1 MYVFNSFH
9 FISLYVDERT
19 RCMHSFGHR
28 SVSFA
33 SINQSITSHQSHQ
46 QSFEPARKPPPNAYP
61 ATRCR
66 PRDGR
71 ACTPSVSMRV
81 PPSMRVPRVHTY
93 PFHSPSR
100 RSSTRRSGHVH
111 GPRAGGDIA
120 PPLPHHT
127 KNEKQKQRAP
137 PSSCKNAPINTPRG
151 RSSSYSTPPRVRP
164 TTRAHPRARWIT
176 SDATS
181 ARRAGRVYRVH
192 APVTTHEKRHTHTD
206 RAHPIGI
213 GVVDAASSLES
224 RVGSARRARAFD
236 SLDALGRARA
246 LDTLHHRLLA
256 DRRASETSRA
266 RETRTK
272 TPRVEPTPPTDGDD
286 RRRTTTTRMSRYGRK
301 GVDTV
306 RAGASR
312 RERDDRSARGGATS
326 RVARGPARASTT
338 TATEA

>member
-111 GPRAGGDIA
+111 GPRAAVAIS

-127 KNEKQKQRAP
+127 KNEQQKQRAP
-137 PSSCKNAPINTPRG
+137 PSPCKNAPINTPRG

-192 APVTTHEKRHTHTD
+192 APVTTHEKRRTHTD

>member
-1 MYVFNSFH
+1 MNARDACIPSVTAL
-9 FISLYVDERT
+9 SLSRQ
-19 RCMHSFGHR
+19 
-28 SVSFA
+28 
-33 SINQSITSHQSHQ
+33 SINQSITSHQSRQ

-100 RSSTRRSGHVH
+100 RSTTRRSGHVH
-111 GPRAGGDIA
+111 GPRAGGDIT

-137 PSSCKNAPINTPRG
+137 PSPFKNAPINTPRG
-151 RSSSYSTPPRVRP
+151 RSSSYSTHPRVRP
-164 TTRAHPRARWIT
+164 TIRAHPRARWIT

-192 APVTTHEKRHTHTD
+192 APVTTHEKRRTHTD

-266 RETRTK
+266 RDADENPAR
-272 TPRVEPTPPTDGDD
+272 RPTPPTDGDD

-312 RERDDRSARGGATS
+312 RERDDRSARGGTTS

>member
-1 MYVFNSFH
+1 MNARDAC
-9 FISLYVDERT
+9 I
-19 RCMHSFGHR
+19 R
-28 SVSFA
+28 SVTALSLSRQ
-33 SINQSITSHQSHQ
+33 SINQSHHINHINKR
-46 QSFEPARKPPPNAYP
+46 SFEPARKPPPNAYP

-192 APVTTHEKRHTHTD
+192 APVTTHEKRRTHTD

>member
-1 MYVFNSFH
+1 
-9 FISLYVDERT
+9 
-19 RCMHSFGHR
+19 MHAFVR
-28 SVSFA
+28 SPLCLFRV
-33 SINQSITSHQSHQ
+33 NQSINHITSITSTIVRARAETPSQRVPSH
-46 QSFEPARKPPPNAYP
+46 SMSAARWPRVYP
-61 ATRCR
+61 LCVH
-66 PRDGR
+66 
-71 ACTPSVSMRV
+71 ACT
-81 PPSMRVPRVHTY
+81 PSMRVPRVHTY
-93 PFHSPSR
+93 PFRLPPR

-111 GPRAGGDIA
+111 GPRAGVDIA

-137 PSSCKNAPINTPRG
+137 PSPCKNAPINTPRG

-192 APVTTHEKRHTHTD
+192 APVTTHEKRRTHTD

>member
-1 MYVFNSFH
+1 
-9 FISLYVDERT
+9 
-19 RCMHSFGHR
+19 MHSFGHR

-93 PFHSPSR
+93 PFHSPPR
-100 RSSTRRSGHVH
+100 RSTTRRSGHVH
-111 GPRAGGDIA
+111 GPRAGGDIT

-127 KNEKQKQRAP
+127 KNEKQKKRAP
-137 PSSCKNAPINTPRG
+137 PSPFKNAPINTPRG
-151 RSSSYSTPPRVRP
+151 RSSSYSTHPRVRP
-164 TTRAHPRARWIT
+164 TIRAHPRARWIT

-192 APVTTHEKRHTHTD
+192 APVTTHEKRP
-206 RAHPIGI
+206 RASHRHRHRRCP
-213 GVVDAASSLES
+213 VVAES
-224 RVGSARRARAFD
+224 RVGSARRACPFD

-266 RETRTK
+266 RDADENPAR
-272 TPRVEPTPPTDGDD
+272 RPTPPTDGDD

>member
-93 PFHSPSR
+93 PFRLPPR

-111 GPRAGGDIA
+111 GPRAGVDIA

-137 PSSCKNAPINTPRG
+137 PSPCKNAPINTPRG
-151 RSSSYSTPPRVRP
+151 RSSSYSTPRGSVRPHARTRVR
-164 TTRAHPRARWIT
+164 
-176 SDATS
+176 
-181 ARRAGRVYRVH
+181 
-192 APVTTHEKRHTHTD
+192 
-206 RAHPIGI
+206 
-213 GVVDAASSLES
+213 
-224 RVGSARRARAFD
+224 
-236 SLDALGRARA
+236 
-246 LDTLHHRLLA
+246 
-256 DRRASETSRA
+256 
-266 RETRTK
+266 
-272 TPRVEPTPPTDGDD
+272 DG
-286 RRRTTTTRMSRYGRK
+286 
-301 GVDTV
+301 
-306 RAGASR
+306 
-312 RERDDRSARGGATS
+312 
-326 RVARGPARASTT
+326 
-338 TATEA
+338 

>member
-1 MYVFNSFH
+1 
-9 FISLYVDERT
+9 
-19 RCMHSFGHR
+19 MHSFGHR

-33 SINQSITSHQSHQ
+33 SINQSINHITSITSTIVRARAETPSQRVPSH
-46 QSFEPARKPPPNAYP
+46 SMSAARWPRVYP
-61 ATRCR
+61 LCVH
-66 PRDGR
+66 
-71 ACTPSVSMRV
+71 ACTPLHACTPGTHIPLPP
-81 PPSMRVPRVHTY
+81 PPSTVH
-93 PFHSPSR
+93 HPSIG
-100 RSSTRRSGHVH
+100 TR
-111 GPRAGGDIA
+111 PRATRGGDIT

-137 PSSCKNAPINTPRG
+137 PSPFKNATINTPRG
-151 RSSSYSTPPRVRP
+151 RSSSYSTHPRVRP
-164 TTRAHPRARWIT
+164 TIRAHPRARWIT

-192 APVTTHEKRHTHTD
+192 APVTTHEKRRTHTD

-266 RETRTK
+266 RDADENPAR
-272 TPRVEPTPPTDGDD
+272 RPTPPTDGDD
-286 RRRTTTTRMSRYGRK
+286 RRRPTTTRMSRYGRK

>member
-1 MYVFNSFH
+1 MNARDACIPSVTAL
-9 FISLYVDERT
+9 SLSRQ
-19 RCMHSFGHR
+19 
-28 SVSFA
+28 

-46 QSFEPARKPPPNAYP
+46 QAFVRARAETPSQRVPSHSMSAARWPRVYP
-61 ATRCR
+61 LCVH
-66 PRDGR
+66 
-71 ACTPSVSMRV
+71 ACT
-81 PPSMRVPRVHTY
+81 PSMRVPRVHTY

-192 APVTTHEKRHTHTD
+192 APVTTHEKRRTHTD

>member
-1 MYVFNSFH
+1 MNARDACIPSVTAL
-9 FISLYVDERT
+9 SLSRQ
-19 RCMHSFGHR
+19 
-28 SVSFA
+28 
-33 SINQSITSHQSHQ
+33 SINQSITSHQSRQ

-93 PFHSPSR
+93 PFRPPPSTVHHP
-100 RSSTRRSGHVH
+100 SIGTR
-111 GPRAGGDIA
+111 PRATRGGDIT

-137 PSSCKNAPINTPRG
+137 PSPFKNATINTPRG
-151 RSSSYSTPPRVRP
+151 RSSSYSTHPRVRP
-164 TTRAHPRARWIT
+164 TIRAHPRARWIT

-192 APVTTHEKRHTHTD
+192 APVTTHEKRRTHTD

-272 TPRVEPTPPTDGDD
+272 TPRVDRRHRPTATTDDD
-286 RRRTTTTRMSRYGRK
+286 RRR
-301 GVDTV
+301 
-306 RAGASR
+306 
-312 RERDDRSARGGATS
+312 RG
-326 RVARGPARASTT
+326 
-338 TATEA
+338 

>member
-61 ATRCR
+61 ANRCR

-192 APVTTHEKRHTHTD
+192 APVTTHEKRRTHTD

>member
-127 KNEKQKQRAP
+127 KNEKQKKRAP
-137 PSSCKNAPINTPRG
+137 PSPFKNAPINTPRG
-151 RSSSYSTPPRVRP
+151 RSSSYSTHPRVRP
-164 TTRAHPRARWIT
+164 TIRAHPRARWIT

-192 APVTTHEKRHTHTD
+192 APVTTHEKRRTHTD

-224 RVGSARRARAFD
+224 RVGSARRACAFD

-272 TPRVEPTPPTDGDD
+272 TPRVD
-286 RRRTTTTRMSRYGRK
+286 RRHR
-301 GVDTV
+301 
-306 RAGASR
+306 
-312 RERDDRSARGGATS
+312 
-326 RVARGPARASTT
+326 P
-338 TATEA
+338 TATTDDERRRRG

>member
-1 MYVFNSFH
+1 MNARDAC
-9 FISLYVDERT
+9 I
-19 RCMHSFGHR
+19 R
-28 SVSFA
+28 SVTALSLSRQ

-93 PFHSPSR
+93 PFHPPSR
-100 RSSTRRSGHVH
+100 RSRTRRSGHVH
-111 GPRAGGDIA
+111 GPRAGERA
-120 PPLPHHT
+120 RPPPTTQKT
-127 KNEKQKQRAP
+127 KKKEKSPPPPFTNAKINTHGGGRRRIQPTRGSVRSPRAP
-137 PSSCKNAPINTPRG
+137 ACAMDNDRCHVSGPCGSCVPSTRTGHDSRKNDT
-151 RSSSYSTPPRVRP
+151 P
-164 TTRAHPRARWIT
+164 TTDRAYASASPSASPFPLVRST
-176 SDATS
+176 SRVVS
-181 ARRAGRVYRVH
+181 ARR
-192 APVTTHEKRHTHTD
+192 TC
-206 RAHPIGI
+206 
-213 GVVDAASSLES
+213 
-224 RVGSARRARAFD
+224 AFD
-236 SLDALGRARA
+236 SLDASNAVDRHPSHLDPRRLRASASTSRRARDA
-246 LDTLHHRLLA
+246 NENPA
-256 DRRASETSRA
+256 RR
-266 RETRTK
+266 
-272 TPRVEPTPPTDGDD
+272 PTERRDGHD
-286 RRRTTTTRMSRYGRK
+286 RRRRPTMSRYGRK

>member
-1 MYVFNSFH
+1 
-9 FISLYVDERT
+9 
-19 RCMHSFGHR
+19 MHSFGHR

-93 PFHSPSR
+93 PFRPPPSTVHHP
-100 RSSTRRSGHVH
+100 SIGTR
-111 GPRAGGDIA
+111 PRATRGGDIT

-127 KNEKQKQRAP
+127 KNEKQKKRAP
-137 PSSCKNAPINTPRG
+137 PSPFKNAPINTPRG
-151 RSSSYSTPPRVRP
+151 RSSSYSTHPRVRP
-164 TTRAHPRARWIT
+164 TIRAHPRARWIT

-192 APVTTHEKRHTHTD
+192 APVTTHEKRRTQTD

-213 GVVDAASSLES
+213 GVVDAPSSLES
-224 RVGSARRARAFD
+224 RVGSARRACAFD

-266 RETRTK
+266 RDADENPAR
-272 TPRVEPTPPTDGDD
+272 RPTPPTDGDD